1 MYLISDLEGLLFSTS
16 LPQSPVCFSFNLED
30 VLMKTRTV
38 AFVIAAFFLLA
49 LVPLAQSEPLTAQL
63 CKEKAQAAAAL
74 LKAEGDAAIA
84 KIKDENGPF
93 RFSDGAGY
101 VWIHNLDG
109 IMVMHPIKPAMDG
122 TGLLDTRD
130 VNGVALF
137 AAMNELVEAKGEG
150 WVPYA
155 WPKPG
160 AKESSPKVSYVVLVK
175 NGDKNYVAG
184 AGLYDVTAED
194 IKKAFPNDAIYIEE

>member
-1 MYLISDLEGLLFSTS
+1 
-16 LPQSPVCFSFNLED
+16 
-30 VLMKTRTV
+30 MKTPTV
-38 AFVIAAFFLLA
+38 ALVIAAFFLLA
-49 LVPLAQSEPLTAQL
+49 FAPPGHSETLTPQI

-74 LKAEGDAAIA
+74 LKAEGDAAIP
-84 KIKDENGPF
+84 KIKDEKGPF
-93 RFSDGAGY
+93 RFADGAGY

-109 IMVMHPIKPAMDG
+109 VMVMHPIKPAMDG

-184 AGLYDVTAED
+184 SGLYDVTADD
-194 IKKAFPNDAIYIEE
+194 IKKAFPNDAIYVEE

>member
-1 MYLISDLEGLLFSTS
+1 
-16 LPQSPVCFSFNLED
+16 
-30 VLMKTRTV
+30 MKTRTV
-38 AFVIAAFFLLA
+38 TFIIATFFLFALA
-49 LVPLAQSEPLTAQL
+49 PLVQSEALTPQL
-63 CKEKAQAAAAL
+63 CKEKAQAAATL
-74 LKAEGDAAIA
+74 LKAEGDGAIA
-84 KIKDENGPF
+84 KIKDEKGPF
-93 RFSDGAGY
+93 RFADGAGY

-130 VNGVALF
+130 VNGIYLF
-137 AAMNELVEAKGEG
+137 VAMNELVEAKGEG

-160 AKESSPKVSYVVLVK
+160 VKESSPKVSYVVLVK

-184 AGLYDVTAED
+184 AGMYDVTADD
-194 IKKAFPNDAIYIEE
+194 IKKAFPKDALYVEE

>member
-1 MYLISDLEGLLFSTS
+1 
-16 LPQSPVCFSFNLED
+16 
-30 VLMKTRTV
+30 MKRCTV
-38 AFVIAAFFLLA
+38 AIIIATFFLFALA
-49 LVPLAQSEPLTAQL
+49 PLVQSEALTPQL

-84 KIKDENGPF
+84 KIKDPTGAF
-93 RFSDGAGY
+93 QFADGAGY

-130 VNGVALF
+130 VNGVYLF
-137 AAMNELVEAKGEG
+137 AAMNELVQAKGEG

-160 AKESSPKVSYVVLVK
+160 VKESSPKVSYVVLVK

-184 AGLYDVTAED
+184 AGMYDVTAAD
-194 IKKAFPNDAIYIEE
+194 IKKAFPGDAIYVEE